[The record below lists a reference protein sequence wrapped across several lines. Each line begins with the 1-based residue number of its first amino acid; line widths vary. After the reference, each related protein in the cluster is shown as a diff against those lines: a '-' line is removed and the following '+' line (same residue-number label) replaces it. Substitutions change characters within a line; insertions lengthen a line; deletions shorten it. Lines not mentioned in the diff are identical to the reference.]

1 MTLYCYG
8 DSNAWGW
15 DARLGADRFPAT
27 SRWPN
32 IAAALLGCMLR
43 NDSMP
48 GRTIPGG
55 PMIPLLL
62 RAVREFGKDD
72 VLLLMLGTNDY
83 LAGHLAG
90 SLGRLWEP
98 ALNALLEEKG
108 MYRDRI
114 FLATPPWQRE
124 MTEEQMQAIRE
135 SYGNVCRQKGLCF
148 IDAMRPCS
156 LQFDGIHLSEQGQ
169 REMGI
174 YLASEIRRQL
184 SSLRP
189 GNA

>member
-15 DARLGADRFPAT
+15 DARLGADRFPAM
-27 SRWPN
+27 SQWPN
-32 IAAALLGCMLR
+32 IAADMLGCSLM

-72 VLLLMLGTNDY
+72 VLILMLGTNDY

-108 MYRDRI
+108 
-114 FLATPPWQRE
+114 
-124 MTEEQMQAIRE
+124 
-135 SYGNVCRQKGLCF
+135 
-148 IDAMRPCS
+148 
-156 LQFDGIHLSEQGQ
+156 
-169 REMGI
+169 
-174 YLASEIRRQL
+174 
-184 SSLRP
+184 
-189 GNA
+189 